1 VSLLTFS
8 HLKAPSS
15 KLLWLA
21 LACALAGCK
30 GHSGSTA
37 EGEAGNATAATNSAA
52 SAPVAPAPTTPE
64 AAAAAPAAFSI
75 DSVPISNAPLGK
87 FPYFGLPAHY
97 VVQNQAITRD
107 YGRFPFWTGKDFAQI
122 EGKTWLASIVG
133 EKEPDYSA
141 FEIKKNMETLFAQAG
156 AVKIFEG
163 RIPYDRIKALPE
175 QELQEINS
183 GFGDAYNNPAE
194 IWVIRRPDK
203 QIWIHFA
210 QDSAHSGMTVVETKP
225 FVATASLLPADQLK
239 ADLDKSG
246 KAVIHINFA
255 TDQSAILPA
264 SRPQVDAVAVL
275 LKQNPQLRLA
285 INGYTDETGTDA
297 HNLTLSDERAKA
309 VMATLVSS
317 GIPAARLQAKGYGKT
332 NPVAANSDEAG
343 KAANRRVELIKL

>member
-1 VSLLTFS
+1 MLLLTS
-8 HLKAPSS
+8 AHPKLPYS
-15 KLLWLA
+15 KLIWLA

-30 GHSGSTA
+30 GHPGSTA
-37 EGEAGNATAATNSAA
+37 EGETANATAATNTAA
-52 SAPVAPAPTTPE
+52 AAPVAPAPSAPE
-64 AAAAAPAAFSI
+64 AAAFSI

-87 FPYFGLPAHY
+87 FPYFGLPARY

-133 EKEPDYSA
+133 EKEADYSA

-163 RIPYDRIKALPE
+163 RIPYERIKALPQE
-175 QELQEINS
+175 ELQEINS

-194 IWVIRRPDK
+194 VWVIRRPDK

-264 SRPQVDAVAVL
+264 SRPQVDAVAAL

-297 HNLTLSDERAKA
+297 HNMALSDDRAKA
-309 VMATLVSS
+309 VMAALVSA
-317 GIPAARLQAKGYGKT
+317 GIPAARLQARGYGKT

-343 KAANRRVELIKL
+343 KAANRRVELVKL

>member
-1 VSLLTFS
+1 MLLLTFLHS
-8 HLKAPSS
+8 KPPRS
-15 KLLWLA
+15 KLLCLA

-30 GHSGSTA
+30 GHPAGA
-37 EGEAGNATAATNSAA
+37 GEGEAGNVTAAANSA
-52 SAPVAPAPTTPE
+52 SAAPAVPAAPTPTPPE
-64 AAAAAPAAFSI
+64 PAAFSI
-75 DSVPISNAPLGK
+75 DSVPITNAPLGK
-87 FPYFGLPAHY
+87 FPYFGLPARY

-122 EGKTWLASIVG
+122 EGKIWLASIVG
-133 EKEPDYSA
+133 EKEADYSA

-194 IWVIRRPDK
+194 IWVIRRPDT

-246 KAVIHINFA
+246 KAIIHINFA
-255 TDQSAILPA
+255 TDQSAILPT
-264 SRPQVDAVAVL
+264 SRPQMEAVALL

-285 INGYTDETGTDA
+285 INGYTDETGSDA
-297 HNLTLSDERAKA
+297 HNLTLSDDRAKA
-309 VMATLVSS
+309 VMVALVSA
-317 GIPAARLQAKGYGKT
+317 GISAARLQAKGYGKT
-332 NPVAANSDEAG
+332 NPVATNSDEAG